1 MLCGGA
7 KQIQLVLLG
16 QRRLNGLQQL
26 MDVVLLADGHG
37 PVAAQRLV
45 LGDTLQ
51 PIARR
56 RPQSDRGRG
65 TPVALPGAV
74 ARQGEPAYL
83 VDAVDHDEHIDL
95 ILREQ
100 SHREAAY
107 RRVEPVPIHRR
118 GAVGQIPLHAA
129 RRLEQAELREPREEL
144 LVMVQSQRLAYRQQS
159 GHRLQ
164 AVHLHG
170 FAGLVYPVPVQ
181 PGDVVVLRIGVVVA
195 ALRVA
200 EFVARQH
207 HRCAQ

>member
-1 MLCGGA
+1 MLSFSLTDMVSCCAAPGSWRYA
-7 KQIQLVLLG
+7 A
-16 QRRLNGLQQL
+16 
-26 MDVVLLADGHG
+26 AD
-37 PVAAQRLV
+37 
-45 LGDTLQ
+45 
-51 PIARR
+51 
-56 RPQSDRGRG
+56 RPALRQSDRGRG
-65 TPVALPGAV
+65 TPVTLPGAV

-159 GHRLQ
+159 GHRIQ

-170 FAGLVYPVPVQ
+170 
-181 PGDVVVLRIGVVVA
+181 
-195 ALRVA
+195 LRVWYIQSQ
-200 EFVARQH
+200 FSQVMSLS
-207 HRCAQ
+207 CA